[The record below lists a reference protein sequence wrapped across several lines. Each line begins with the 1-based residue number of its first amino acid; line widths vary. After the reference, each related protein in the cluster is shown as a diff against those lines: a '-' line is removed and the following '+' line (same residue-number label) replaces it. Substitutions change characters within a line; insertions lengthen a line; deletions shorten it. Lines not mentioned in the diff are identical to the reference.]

1 MILTV
6 HVPGAVPYEIGDEI
20 WQQPLEDA
28 IRAEAETIAEHA
40 GSDLLQS
47 PDRAHRNELRD
58 QLIAEMTRALV
69 HTGDRYRAPD
79 GVLYSLIDDPAET
92 DDDGPVTIGIMPSDP
107 SPTVQAVLRFETLPI
122 GSLASRRAIVRW
134 SDGSE
139 SAALNWYA
147 DEVQMTEGDHG
158 NSRLMSPCAEIAVLL
173 GRRRVEGPII
183 N

>member
-6 HVPGAVPYEIGDEI
+6 HVPGSVPYEIGDEI

-92 DDDGPVTIGIMPSDP
+92 DDDGPVTEG
-107 SPTVQAVLRFETLPI
+107 VRFP
-122 GSLASRRAIVRW
+122 V
-134 SDGSE
+134 
-139 SAALNWYA
+139 
-147 DEVQMTEGDHG
+147 
-158 NSRLMSPCAEIAVLL
+158 
-173 GRRRVEGPII
+173 
-183 N
+183 